1 MVQLRYNNFSK
12 TLMKIIN
19 ILKKLW
25 IVGLLMPIF
34 AFAQMGIEVV
44 DGYQGSQQRDLPTA
58 IITIVNYVLIIV
70 GVLAL
75 AYLVYGGFL
84 YITSH
89 GDSGQVDEAKSTIVN
104 AVIGIVV
111 IGVAAALVNFVVGA
125 VAQ

>member
-1 MVQLRYNNFSK
+1 M
-12 TLMKIIN
+12 
-19 ILKKLW
+19 KKLLKTSNFFQ
-25 IVGLLMPIF
+25 VGFLILTMLVVLSGPQF
-34 AFAQMGIEVV
+34 ALAQMGIDVV
-44 DGYQGSQQRDLPTA
+44 DGYEGSNQRDLPSA
-58 IITIVNYVLIIV
+58 IMTIINYVLVIV
-70 GVLAL
+70 GVVAL

-89 GDSGQVDEAKSTIVN
+89 GDSGQVDQAKSTIIN